1 MHFFLI
7 PKSVPG
13 LEDANLIEF
22 VNFFKRTRQRQYD
35 YSCTDFIEQA
45 EVFIE
50 ELDATIRVENNRII
64 VSDNSNKVHFFAYNG
79 SPIWVNNRACTHSI

>member
-13 LEDANLIEF
+13 LENANIIEF

-50 ELDATIRVENNRII
+50 ELDSTILVENNRII
-64 VSDNSNKVHFFAYNG
+64 SDNSNQVHIFAYNG

>member
-13 LEDANLIEF
+13 LEDANIIEF

-50 ELDATIRVENNRII
+50 ELDATIRV
-64 VSDNSNKVHFFAYNG
+64 
-79 SPIWVNNRACTHSI
+79 